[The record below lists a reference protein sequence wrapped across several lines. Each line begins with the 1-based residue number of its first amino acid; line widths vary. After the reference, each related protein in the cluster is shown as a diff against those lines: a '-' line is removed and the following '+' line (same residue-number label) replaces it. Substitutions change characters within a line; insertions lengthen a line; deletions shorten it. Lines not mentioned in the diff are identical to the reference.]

1 MSGNFT
7 FRAHVAGLL
16 CTATVLATVVS
27 AAAQDLKAVPRNR
40 TLISQGWDFYN
51 QVPSPT
57 NFSPYAGV
65 LLHQRNS
72 LHYTVNETLFYTNH
86 NTNEIIPWQAESFS
100 YNPDFTEITVKLRT
114 ASAGATASPSPP
126 RTWCSRSACCG
137 ARRPTS

>member
-1 MSGNFT
+1 MSRSLH
-7 FRAHVAGLL
+7 FRARSAGLV
-16 CTATVLATVVS
+16 CAAALAAGLGSVS
-27 AAAQDLKAVPRNR
+27 AADAQDLRNVPRNR

-72 LHYTVNETLFYTNH
+72 LHYTVNEMLFYTNH

-100 YNPDFTEITVKLRT
+100 YNPDFTEITRQ
-114 ASAGATASPSPP
+114 AA
-126 RTWCSRSACCG
+126 
-137 ARRPTS
+137 